1 MTFKLYPFLKYAIC
15 DPNGAVFNDS
25 ICALTMATM
34 SQEDLANLNNTEF
47 FDEQIKKMMDEMT
60 SNTIIFI
67 GLGIGNA
74 GL

>member
-1 MTFKLYPFLKYAIC
+1 
-15 DPNGAVFNDS
+15 
-25 ICALTMATM
+25 MATM
-34 SQEDLANLNNTEF
+34 NQEDLANLNNTDF

>member
-1 MTFKLYPFLKYAIC
+1 M
-15 DPNGAVFNDS
+15 FNED

-34 SQEDLANLNNTEF
+34 NQEDLANLNNTDF

-74 GL
+74 G

>member
-1 MTFKLYPFLKYAIC
+1 
-15 DPNGAVFNDS
+15 
-25 ICALTMATM
+25 M

-67 GLGIGNA
+67 GLGIGMRIYKFLNRN
-74 GL
+74 GLDFHK